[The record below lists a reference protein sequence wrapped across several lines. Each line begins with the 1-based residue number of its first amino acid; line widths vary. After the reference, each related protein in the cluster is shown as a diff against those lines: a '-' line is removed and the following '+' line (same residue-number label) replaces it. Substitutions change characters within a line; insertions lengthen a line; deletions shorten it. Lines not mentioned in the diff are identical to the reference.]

1 MKAGYLEQN
10 LSSFWELND
19 GPRTRT
25 DSTMTKPL
33 VRRSR
38 QCQKPLQ
45 ITLCTDFPNPVNIHV
60 VITSPSIVH
69 RLRHMWYHCILRNSS
84 LFVSYLRLLFEP
96 IYTLLF
102 SLSDQ

>member
-1 MKAGYLEQN
+1 MKSSYLEQN

-19 GPRTRT
+19 RPRTQM
-25 DSTMTKPL
+25 DSSMTKPL

-45 ITLCTDFPNPVNIHV
+45 ITLHTDFPNPVNIHV

-69 RLRHMWYHCILRNSS
+69 GLRRIGTVGIVGIRRILRHNY
-84 LFVSYLRLLFEP
+84 VSVSRACGK
-96 IYTLLF
+96 
-102 SLSDQ
+102 